1 MKSPRIYKLS
11 TALIIGAQSIFG
23 IYLFKINIDWFFL
36 MEGLA
41 LLSALVFYG
50 LYKVLI
56 KPYKSISNGIALLKA
71 QDFSST
77 LQEVKNEEANKAVI
91 MFNQMMEQLKS
102 ERLQVR
108 EKNHFLDLLVDV
120 SPLGFIILDFD
131 DNITLMNRAAIR
143 YLDVQDVQGITG
155 KKIHE
160 SDISL
165 GESLSIISE
174 GESVTLRSTGVTMLR
189 CTRSTFIDR
198 GFPRPYITIENL
210 TNELLKTEKKSYES
224 IIRMMA
230 HEVNNSVGAVN
241 STLMLISDNLKV
253 EPENNLYDILPAVN
267 ASLKRSKHLGHFISN
282 FAEVVKIPP
291 PALSS
296 ININDLIHHIE
307 DVFRYE
313 LQKRNIELKL
323 ELTEPSDI
331 TADNIQLEQVFLNIV
346 KNAYEAI
353 GNDGK
358 IRISTTQH
366 PFTICIDN
374 NGEPITKE
382 MEDKLF
388 SPFYTTKEKG
398 QGIGLMF
405 IREVLVNHGFQFSL
419 STLPDGWTRFRII
432 T

>member
-23 IYLFKINIDWFFL
+23 IYLFKINIDWFFF

-143 YLDVQDVQGITG
+143 YLDIKDVQGITG

-353 GNDGK
+353 GSDGK

-382 MEDKLF
+382 MEEKLF
-388 SPFYTTKEKG
+388 SPFFTTKENG

-419 STLPDGWTRFRII
+419 STLLDGWTRFRII